1 MIFKINNRKIFNL
14 DKIAQIK
21 IYLTNNLKLLPKNK
35 TKKLLKKRWTK
46 KMIYCKKEGANL
58 FVSKKEM
65 PFRNRLLLIVKI
77 G

>member
-35 TKKLLKKRWTK
+35 TKKLLKKR
-46 KMIYCKKEGANL
+46 
-58 FVSKKEM
+58 
-65 PFRNRLLLIVKI
+65 
-77 G
+77 